1 MMKHMLKVAYARA
14 YVRIKG
20 TNRDF
25 THYIADVFLP
35 LLGVSAI
42 LFAYKALNAPEI
54 YLASAAVGASMIAFW
69 YNILWSMAS
78 QFYWEK
84 EQGNLPLFITSGAP
98 LTGILLGMAL
108 GGAFN
113 MTLRALGVLILT
125 ILLFN
130 IKLNSS
136 ALLPTLGLFLL
147 TLSSLYSLGMI
158 FASSFLKFGRSVSK
172 INELLGEP
180 ILFLSG
186 VYFPINVFP
195 LAIQILVSIIPLALG
210 IEGMRELLILNK
222 NFYDIIWV
230 YIALIFLTIVFAYIA
245 IKLLKKM
252 ENEGRITGSITLK
265 WE

>member
-1 MMKHMLKVAYARA
+1 MIKEILKVAYARA

-20 TNRDF
+20 TNRDI

-54 YLASAAVGASMIAFW
+54 YLASAAVGAAMMAFW
-69 YNILWSMAS
+69 YNVLWSMAS

-84 EQGNLPLFITSGAP
+84 EHGNLTLFVASGAP
-98 LTGILLGMAL
+98 MTGILLGMAL

-113 MTLRALGVLILT
+113 MTLRAGGVLLLIL
-125 ILLFN
+125 LLFN
-130 IKLNSS
+130 IKLNQS
-136 ALLPTLGLFLL
+136 ATLPTFLLFLL

-158 FASSFLKFGRSVSK
+158 FSSSFLKFGRSVSK

-186 VYFPINVFP
+186 VYFPIGVFP
-195 LAIQILVSIIPLALG
+195 IAIQILASFIPLALG
-210 IEGMRELLILNK
+210 IEGLRELLVLNK
-222 NFYDIIWV
+222 SVLEISWIYALLIVLTFLFAF
-230 YIALIFLTIVFAYIA
+230 IAV
-245 IKLLKKM
+245 KLLKKM
-252 ENEGRITGSITLK
+252 EIEGRQTGTLLLK